1 MTTYC
6 SDKDV
11 NKYIKSLVKQ
21 GWTFTKGKKHG
32 KLSADFTSMKIP
44 ISSSPSDRR
53 YLTILKQKLR
63 RNNLID

>member
-1 MTTYC
+1 MRTYC

-11 NKYIKSLVKQ
+11 NKYIKSLIKQ

-32 KLSADFTSMKIP
+32 KLSADFTDVVVT
-44 ISSSPSDRR
+44 ISSSPSDRL
-53 YLTILKQKLR
+53 YLTALKQLLR

>member
-11 NKYIKSLVKQ
+11 NKFVKSLIKQ
-21 GWTFTKGKKHG
+21 GWTYTKGKKHG
-32 KLSADFTSMKIP
+32 KLTADFTDVKLT
-44 ISSSPSDRR
+44 ISSSPSDRL
-53 YLTILKQKLR
+53 YLTVLKQLMR

>member
-11 NKYIKSLVKQ
+11 NKFVKSLIKQ
-21 GWTFTKGKKHG
+21 GWTYTKGKKHG
-32 KLSADFTSMKIP
+32 KLTADFTDVKLT
-44 ISSSPSDRR
+44 ISSSPGDRR
-53 YLTILKQKLR
+53 YLTVLKQLMR